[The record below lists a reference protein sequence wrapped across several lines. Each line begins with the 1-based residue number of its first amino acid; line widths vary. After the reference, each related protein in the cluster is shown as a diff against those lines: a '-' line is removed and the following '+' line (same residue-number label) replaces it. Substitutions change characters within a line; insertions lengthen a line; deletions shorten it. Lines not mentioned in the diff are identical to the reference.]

1 LENILLQNKYFERV
15 IILFWILCLI
25 SINTIPENFTSF
37 FKIKSQLNLLIF
49 FNFLR
54 FIFPSIILIIL
65 LLFVIFSKK
74 KFELIII
81 YFFFYGLWQ
90 LIIQIAINRNIVE
103 IGNYQLIF
111 NLFSTLFVIHI
122 GYYFGSSTLLKKIMY
137 TNLFFIG
144 FILAYYVPNLT
155 FEFINTKDIY
165 NVYGTKVLAADG
177 QTFLQPN
184 PRITGIGRMMLII
197 FYFSFFFQK
206 KIKKKIIYYLIY
218 IFLFLQVV
226 LMYFFQSRIAVIGIL
241 LFTFYYIIYDNTK
254 IKKKLFVY
262 FIIIIL
268 PIISSKIIQQLKVN
282 IAQEKDQYFKYD
294 LFEKDRF
301 LTTSTSGRVTLW
313 KIAFDEIKKNNSIFG
328 NGPQYDRKLISKTKI
343 KNQDFDGN
351 NISNALIYSYLC
363 GGIISFFFL
372 ILIYYKILKLLIY
385 IHINCKKLLK
395 DNPIIGFTF
404 LTLILLVIRSIFE
417 NGFAIF
423 GIDLIFTLSCYFI
436 LKKKV
441 ESQK

>member
-1 LENILLQNKYFERV
+1 
-15 IILFWILCLI
+15 
-25 SINTIPENFTSF
+25 
-37 FKIKSQLNLLIF
+37 
-49 FNFLR
+49 
-54 FIFPSIILIIL
+54 
-65 LLFVIFSKK
+65 
-74 KFELIII
+74 
-81 YFFFYGLWQ
+81 
-90 LIIQIAINRNIVE
+90 
-103 IGNYQLIF
+103 
-111 NLFSTLFVIHI
+111 
-122 GYYFGSSTLLKKIMY
+122 MY